1 MSLTRPTFCVMTAE
15 VGYAPNVDDNAA
27 RVVRALLRWHDLTQE
42 DVASSTGLSEDTLN
56 RRLSGKAKV
65 GRDFK
70 AREVEL
76 LAWYFGR
83 PVQEFY
89 SGKVNVSESYLPGDA
104 RRQDDGTLL
113 TCSASSAIL
122 ETAAA

>member
-1 MSLTRPTFCVMTAE
+1 MTAE
-15 VGYAPNVDDNAA
+15 VAYAPNVDDNAA

-70 AREVEL
+70 AREIEL

-89 SGKVNVSESYLPGDA
+89 SGKVNVSESYLPGDG
-104 RRQDDGTLL
+104 RRSDPGTLL
-113 TCSASSAIL
+113 TCSASSEIL
-122 ETAAA
+122 TGVAA